1 MLCEEQEGEGL
12 ATNAYA
18 YPTAPMEDDGASQR
32 LHPDATKD
40 STKLCMYKAIAG
52 ATMGDI
58 SKWNVVA
65 EETKPLRR
73 TFLVPFDDDVW
84 AVVLAYVYD
93 FTPVGA
99 FTSYQKATEACS
111 KGGSGTSYYLSIG
124 STDPSKSGHA
134 IYAVR
139 GSSST
144 TYHDNEYAS
153 DTSKI
158 NPKFNSGFSF
168 LIFTRA
174 SGGAPSHSS
183 IAYKVANLPSAMVES
198 LLRAH
203 TAYGSIKV
211 ENKPASGLT
220 TTDLSD
226 RYNKLKGHAKVS
238 KTLKPSLDKQIEA
251 FDKAMPKTE

>member
-1 MLCEEQEGEGL
+1 M
-12 ATNAYA
+12 ATQAYA
-18 YPTAPMEDDGASQR
+18 YPTAPMEDDGESQR

-58 SKWNVVA
+58 SKWNIVA

-93 FTPVGA
+93 FSPVGS
-99 FTSYQKATEACS
+99 FTSYQKATEACT
-111 KGGSGTSYYLSIG
+111 KGATGTRYYISIG

-134 IYAVR
+134 IYAEK
-139 GSSST
+139 GASGT
-144 TYHDNEYAS
+144 TFHDNEYAS

-158 NPKFNSGFSF
+158 NPKFNSGFTL
-168 LIFTRA
+168 LIFSRA
-174 SGGAPSHSS
+174 SGDAPSHSS
-183 IAYKVANLPSAMVES
+183 ISYKVANLPSAMVES

-203 TAYGSIKV
+203 TSYGSIKI

-220 TTDLSD
+220 SENLSD

-238 KTLKPSLDKQIEA
+238 KSLQPAFDKQIAA
-251 FDKAMPKTE
+251 FDKAMPKTD

>member
-1 MLCEEQEGEGL
+1 
-12 ATNAYA
+12 
-18 YPTAPMEDDGASQR
+18 MEDDGESQR

-52 ATMGDI
+52 STMGDI

-93 FTPVGA
+93 FTPVGSY
-99 FTSYQKATEACS
+99 TSYQTATEACNQGA
-111 KGGSGTSYYLSIG
+111 KETRYYISIG
-124 STDPSKSGHA
+124 STDPTKSGHA
-134 IYAVR
+134 LYAVR

-144 TYHDNEYAS
+144 AFHDNEHAS

-168 LIFTRA
+168 LVFSRA
-174 SGGAPSHSS
+174 SGGAPGHSS
-183 IAYKVANLPSAMVES
+183 IAYKVANLPAAMVES

-203 TAYGSIKV
+203 TSYGSILV
-211 ENKPASGLT
+211 ENKPASGFT
-220 TTDLSD
+220 SGDLKE
-226 RYNKLKGHAKVS
+226 RYNKLKGNAKVA
-238 KTLKPSLDKQIEA
+238 KTLKPSLDSQIAA
-251 FDKAMPKTE
+251 FDSAMPKTA

>member
-1 MLCEEQEGEGL
+1 
-12 ATNAYA
+12 
-18 YPTAPMEDDGASQR
+18 
-32 LHPDATKD
+32 
-40 STKLCMYKAIAG
+40 
-52 ATMGDI
+52 MGDI

-93 FTPVGA
+93 FTPVGSY
-99 FTSYQKATEACS
+99 TSYHTATDAC
-111 KGGSGTSYYLSIG
+111 KGATGTRYYISIG

-139 GSSST
+139 GASST
-144 TYHDNEYAS
+144 TFHDNEFAS

-168 LIFTRA
+168 LIFSRA
-174 SGGAPSHSS
+174 SESASSHST

-203 TAYGSIKV
+203 TAYGSIKI
-211 ENKPASGLT
+211 ENKPASGFT
-220 TTDLSD
+220 SGNLSD
-226 RYNKLKGHAKVS
+226 RYKKLKGGAKVS
-238 KTLKPSLDKQIEA
+238 KALKPALDKQIAA
-251 FDKAMPKTE
+251 FDTAMPKTA